1 MKTREVL
8 GKNQFSEECVVPAG
22 DREKDLLRTIAELSR
37 REAELCSL
45 VENKDRKLNTAL
57 IELENMQ
64 AQLIQSEKMAS
75 LGQLAAGVAHEINNP
90 TGFISSNLKTLGDYQ
105 KDLNKL
111 LVQYQKFMDEVKSAS
126 DAVPEQAWMSMA
138 SEIEA
143 IEEDIDID
151 FLQDDIADLI
161 GECREGTDRIKKIVD
176 DLKHFAH
183 PGQDKVQDTDLNRE
197 LESTLNV
204 VNNELKYKAKVI
216 KELNPL
222 PIIKANPQQLNQ
234 VFVNILVNA
243 AQAIEKCGEIRI
255 KTRHIRNNVQVDISD
270 TGCGI
275 AEENLTKIFDLFYTT
290 KAVGKGTGLGMHIAY
305 NIVKKHQGDIRVQS
319 CVGEGT
325 TFTICLPVC
334 DVVN

>member
-1 MKTREVL
+1 MKTREVWGIDQL
-8 GKNQFSEECVVPAG
+8 SKKCVAPAG
-22 DREKDLLRTIAELSR
+22 DREKELLQTIAALSR
-37 REAELCSL
+37 REEELCSL
-45 VENKDRKLNTAL
+45 VEEKERKLNSAL

-64 AQLIQSEKMAS
+64 IQLIQSEKMAS

-90 TGFISSNLKTLGDYQ
+90 TGFISSNLKTLDDYQ
-105 KDLNKL
+105 KDLNRL
-111 LVQYQKFMDEVKSAS
+111 LAHYQKFRDDVKSAS
-126 DAVPEQAWMSMA
+126 GTVPEQAWA
-138 SEIEA
+138 ATACEIEG
-143 IEEDIDID
+143 IEEEIDIG
-151 FLQDDIADLI
+151 FLQADITDLI
-161 GECREGTDRIKKIVD
+161 GECREGTDRIKKIVG

-183 PGQDKVQDTDLNRE
+183 PGQDKVQDTDINRE

-255 KTRHIRNNVQVDISD
+255 KTRHILDNVQVDISD

-275 AEENLTKIFDLFYTT
+275 AEENLAKIFDLFFTT
-290 KAVGKGTGLGMHIAY
+290 KAVGKGTGLGMHIEY
-305 NIVKKHQGDIRVQS
+305 NIIKKHQGDIRVQS
-319 CVGEGT
+319 CPGEGT
-325 TFTICLPVC
+325 TFSICLPVN
-334 DVVN
+334 DHLN

>member
-1 MKTREVL
+1 MKTRQVL
-8 GKNQFSEECVVPAG
+8 EKKQFFKEGIAPGGDEGKE
-22 DREKDLLRTIAELSR
+22 LLRTIAELSR
-37 REAELCSL
+37 REEELCSL
-45 VENKDRKLNTAL
+45 VEDKEKKLNTAL
-57 IELENMQ
+57 IEMENLRT
-64 AQLIQSEKMAS
+64 QLIRSEKMAS

-90 TGFISSNLKTLGDYQ
+90 TGFISSNLKTLADYQ
-105 KDLNKL
+105 KDLNRL
-111 LVQYQKFMDEVKSAS
+111 LARYRKFRDEVNGAS
-126 DAVPEQAWMSMA
+126 DAVPVKAWRSTA
-138 SEIEA
+138 CEIEV

-151 FLQDDIADLI
+151 FLQDDINDLI
-161 GECREGTDRIKKIVD
+161 GECCEGTDRIKKIVD

-183 PGQDKVQDTDLNRE
+183 PGQDKVKDTDINRE

-243 AQAIEKCGEIRI
+243 AQAIDKCGEIRI
-255 KTRHIRNNVQVDISD
+255 KTQHIPNRVQIDISD

-275 AEENLTKIFDLFYTT
+275 AEENLRKIFDLFFTT

-305 NIVKKHQGDIRVQS
+305 NIIKKHQGDIRVQS
-319 CVGEGT
+319 RVGEGT
-325 TFTICLPVC
+325 TFTICLPVG
-334 DVVN
+334 DGIN